1 MARKDGKDRGIFQRK
16 DRPGWWVR
24 VYVNGRAQTFR
35 CDNKTQAKALYGRLK
50 ADIREKKFFPEQF
63 APSKDITL
71 RAWIRRY
78 LDGCSNRGVGNEERY
93 GRRWSLLLGGRLLRE
108 ITTEELRRLQ
118 TTMRARRLK
127 FEAFKQQGKTQTGKG
142 WSDATIN
149 RHFSFLRHVL
159 MLAMKEGWINR
170 NPVSGVKFFPEVNRT
185 RFLNDDELH
194 RLQNVMSAEDWKLV
208 AFAIETGLRQGEQF
222 PLRWDQVDLE
232 NGVLTIP
239 MPKGG
244 RTRHVPLSDG
254 AKDLLRSLESFL
266 TSAYVFP
273 GIRGKESHPLDARAF
288 ERRSYEPALR
298 RVGIQGACWHT
309 LRHTAA
315 SRRVMAGV
323 DLVTVKE
330 IMGHQDI
337 ETTLRYA
344 HLAPAHLKDG
354 VNRGSLFAS
363 GIKSDSGTV
372 TKTVTKERPSE
383 KEKTQPIDSVARPTG
398 VEPVTPRSVVWCSIH

>member
-1 MARKDGKDRGIFQRK
+1 MARKDGKDRGIFERK
-16 DRPGWWVR
+16 DRPGWWVQ
-24 VYVNGRAQTFR
+24 VFVNGRARTYR
-35 CDNKTQAKALYGRLK
+35 CDTKTQAKTLYGRLK
-50 ADIREKKFFPEQF
+50 AEIREKKFFPEQF

-93 GRRWSLLLGGRLLRE
+93 GRRWGLLLGGRLLRE

-127 FEAFKQQGKTQTGKG
+127 FDALKRQGKEPKGRG

-159 MLAMKEGWINR
+159 MLAMKEGWIDR

-185 RFLNDDELH
+185 RFLNDEELH
-194 RLQNVMSAEDWKLV
+194 RLQNVMAPDDWKLV

-244 RTRHVPLSDG
+244 KTRHVPLSEG
-254 AKDLLRSLESFL
+254 AKQLLRSLDSFMS
-266 TSAYVFP
+266 SAFVFP
-273 GIRGKESHPLDARAF
+273 GIRGKDHPLDARAF

-298 RVGIQGACWHT
+298 RAGIQGACWHT

-344 HLAPAHLKDG
+344 HLAPHHLKDG
-354 VNRGSLFAS
+354 INRGSLFGF
-363 GIKSDSGTV
+363 GIKTGSGTL
-372 TKTVTKERPSE
+372 TKTLTKEEEPLAGNA
-383 KEKTQPIDSVARPTG
+383 QPVDLMVRPTG

>member
-1 MARKDGKDRGIFQRK
+1 MARKDGKDRGIFERK
-16 DRPGWWVR
+16 DRPGWWVQ
-24 VYVNGRAQTFR
+24 VFANGRARTYR
-35 CDNKTQAKALYGRLK
+35 CDTKTQAKALYGRLK
-50 ADIREKKFFPEQF
+50 AEIREKKFFPEQF
-63 APSKDITL
+63 AVSKDITL

-93 GRRWSLLLGGRLLRE
+93 GRRWSLLLGGHLIRD

-127 FEAFKQQGKTQTGKG
+127 IDALKRQGKKPKGRG

-159 MLAMKEGWINR
+159 MLAMKEGWIHR

-185 RFLNDDELH
+185 RFLTDDELNLL
-194 RLQNVMSAEDWKLV
+194 RNVMSHDDWKLV
-208 AFAIETGLRQGEQF
+208 AFAVETGLRQGEQF
-222 PLRWDQVDLE
+222 PLRW
-232 NGVLTIP
+232 VLTIP
-239 MPKGG
+239 MAKGG
-244 RTRHVPLSDG
+244 KTRHVPLSEG
-254 AKDLLRSLESFL
+254 AKQLLRSLDSFM

-273 GIRGKESHPLDARAF
+273 GIRGTDHPLDARAF
-288 ERRSYEPALR
+288 ERRAYEPALR
-298 RVGIQGACWHT
+298 QTAIQGACWHT

-330 IMGHQDI
+330 IMGHRDI

-344 HLAPAHLKDG
+344 HLAPNHLKDG
-354 VNRGSLFAS
+354 VNRGSLFGS
-363 GIKSDSGTV
+363 EIKTDSGTL
-372 TKTVTKERPSE
+372 TKTTTKEE
-383 KEKTQPIDSVARPTG
+383 GLEQENVQAIDSVVRPTG